1 MPSMI
6 RPFHRIAILG
16 LLLALLLPMLTVVP
30 GYAQEEKSNSSPTG
44 WWWLANV
51 SPQQVSDKI
60 NDGYRVFDLDV
71 VDASPLRFNAVL
83 IRNQGI
89 HQKGWW
95 WYYGVDVDF
104 VSAKLSEHKAR
115 LIDVETYRANGQQR
129 LAVVMVP
136 NTGSESKAWWWYVN
150 ASADFIAEK
159 LSEHQARLIDIETY
173 VINGKRRYSVVMIKN
188 QGADSKA
195 WWWYYN
201 VTPAFIGA
209 KINEHQARLVDIE
222 RHGNGRFTV
231 IMEKNQG
238 EYWWWYYGVGSTSQ
252 LSQYIDQNGARIID
266 LERYTDSNGN
276 TRYAALLLN
285 NSNAI
290 TTRVG
295 QQLRAGTD
303 GRVGLYLKQ
312 VGGPVLAALQEDFV
326 FEPASTIKVVP
337 HLYAMR
343 EVQNNNAE
351 LSDLLPRYTD
361 AATSCPTTAQSG
373 NEPLSTVL
381 AAMMKNSDNARTRA
395 TIDTFGQNDIN
406 SMAQSTVGMSD
417 SSINHVIGCGGPVA
431 NQLTLRDA
439 GLLYEGVADGS
450 LLDAAHRQ
458 QFFALMFGPS
468 WSRLN
473 QIVAEEAPNGMPAAE
488 VQSFRSQVQTYLK
501 GGSYGVGGLAYRSH
515 AGWARLPFCVNGL
528 IQPREYVYGV
538 FIHGASD
545 HAAAD
550 ATIGAVGGEVLRE
563 QIRAGLESWSDCTG
577 QSYMA
582 AGDGKTR
589 LESDRSGLEF
599 RPISAH
605 LLPSDGLVIKLQKE
619 IELPIPDP
627 GPYRFIE
634 KAFALQLFDA
644 GSSEKIETLPGG
656 YELSVQ
662 YSDEQLAAA
671 GIEDEDSLQLYVQD
685 GENWQPAIRTQINP
699 ERNELVATVE
709 RGNIFALGAAGGEH
723 RVFLPLII
731 R

>member
-1 MPSMI
+1 MPRMI
-6 RPFHRIAILG
+6 RPFHRFAIPG
-16 LLLALLLPMLTVVP
+16 LLLALLLPMLAAVP

-44 WWWLANV
+44 WWWLVNV
-51 SPQQVSDKI
+51 TPQQVSDKI

-104 VSAKLSEHKAR
+104 VSTKLSEHKAR
-115 LIDVETYRANGQQR
+115 LIDVETYWVNGQQR

-150 ASADFIAEK
+150 ASASFVGQK

-173 VINGKRRYSVVMIKN
+173 VVNGERRYSVIMIKN
-188 QGADSKA
+188 QGADGKA

-201 VTPAFIGA
+201 VKPEFIGA
-209 KINEHQARLVDIE
+209 KINEHKARLVDIE

-238 EYWWWYYGVGSTSQ
+238 QYWWWYYGISSTSQ

-303 GRVGLYLKQ
+303 GRVGLYLKE

-343 EVQNNNAE
+343 EVQNDNAA
-351 LSDLLPRYTD
+351 LNDQLPRYTD

-381 AAMMKNSDNARTRA
+381 AAMMKSSDNARTRA
-395 TIDTFGQNDIN
+395 TVDTFGQNNIN
-406 SMAQSTVGMSD
+406 SMAQSIVGMND

-431 NQLTLRDA
+431 NQLTLHDA

-450 LLDAAHRQ
+450 LLDAGHHQ
-458 QFFALMFGPS
+458 QFFSLMIGPS

-473 QIVAEEAPNGMPAAE
+473 QIVNEEVPAGMPAAE

-501 GGSYGVGGLAYRSH
+501 GGSYGVNGLAYRSH
-515 AGWARLPFCVNGL
+515 AGWARVPFCVNGL
-528 IQPREYVYGV
+528 IRPREYVYGV

-545 HAAAD
+545 HDAAD
-550 ATIGAVGGEVLRE
+550 VSIGAVGGEVLRE
-563 QIRAGLESWSDCTG
+563 QIRAGLKTWSDCAG
-577 QSYMA
+577 QSYVA

-589 LESDRSGLEF
+589 LENDRQGIEF
-599 RPISAH
+599 RPISSH
-605 LLPSDGLVIKLQKE
+605 LLPPDGLVIELQKE

-627 GPYRFIE
+627 GPYQFVQE
-634 KAFALQLFDA
+634 AFAMQLFDA
-644 GSSEKIETLPGG
+644 GSGAEINELPGG
-656 YELSVQ
+656 YQLSLN
-662 YSDEQLAAA
+662 YSDDELAAA
-671 GIEDEDSLQLYVQD
+671 GIADERSLQLYVQD
-685 GENWQPAIRTQINP
+685 GASWQEAGDTQVDP
-699 ERNELVATVE
+699 ERNEIVATVE
-709 RGNIFALGAAGGEH
+709 RGNVFALGAAGGEY
-723 RVFLPLII
+723 RVLLPLII